1 MAFVCLCAFKLKQI
15 RWAWAP
21 AVLPRLHGAPHQ
33 TLFLFTFMTTP
44 CPALFEGHFYPF
56 SIRGSL
62 AFHLFTFFFFF
73 FFSLFFFF
81 LSLLPVFSPFLISLM
96 FSYPR
101 NLPKKFPSQKTVQRA
116 KPTENVNRDQQTET
130 KTNPSTS
137 WNHRN
142 LFLHVSYEKEV
153 SHTRRS

>member
-1 MAFVCLCAFKLKQI
+1 M
-15 RWAWAP
+15 
-21 AVLPRLHGAPHQ
+21 LPRLHGAPHQ

-44 CPALFEGHFYPF
+44 CPALFKGHFYPF
-56 SIRGSL
+56 SIRGPL
-62 AFHLFTFFFFF
+62 AFHLFTF
-73 FFSLFFFF
+73 FFFF

-101 NLPKKFPSQKTVQRA
+101 NLPRKFPSQKTLQRV

-130 KTNPSTS
+130 KTNPSTR
-137 WNHRN
+137 WNHQN
-142 LFLHVSYEKEV
+142 LFLHVSYEKQV